1 MKRESKPLSLPP
13 RLLRALWIWLAL
25 TPLVA
30 LLPRSSA
37 EAVGLL
43 AHPVFWCAMLPALV
57 LLPYLKQ
64 FQCWTCPRSPA
75 PGPPPGRAGSSA
87 CTCSAQTSGSGLM
100 VSA

>member
-1 MKRESKPLSLPP
+1 MNREPKALSLPP

-43 AHPVFWCAMLPALV
+43 AHPVFWCALLPALA

-64 FQCWTCPRSPA
+64 FLPDPGIGAQRRPR
-75 PGPPPGRAGSSA
+75 RH
-87 CTCSAQTSGSGLM
+87 SGQARRRTRSQRGLRL
-100 VSA
+100 AA

>member
-1 MKRESKPLSLPP
+1 MNREPKPSSLPP

-30 LLPRSSA
+30 LLPRSST

-43 AHPVFWCAMLPALV
+43 AHPVFWCALLPALA

-64 FQCWTCPRSPA
+64 IL
-75 PGPPPGRAGSSA
+75 PGPAIEAQRRTRRPAGQARRRAR
-87 CTCSAQTSGSGLM
+87 AQRSLR
-100 VSA
+100 VAA